1 MEIIIRAIGK
11 ERSNLYLDAKDE
23 YLKRTR
29 WGIKIKE
36 IESVKNLPTEL
47 IKEKEG
53 KLLLAEIPS
62 GSLIISLDERGKQL
76 NSELFAKWIEG
87 KLSKCGRIY
96 FLIGG
101 AFGLSQE
108 VKDKSSYTISFSEMT
123 LPHKLVRII
132 LLEQLYR
139 AYTIINNHPYHKA

>member
-11 ERSNLYLDAKDE
+11 ERSKLYLDAKDE

-29 WGIKIKE
+29 WKVKIEE
-36 IESVKNLPTEL
+36 IEPVKDLPVEL

-53 KLLLAEIPS
+53 ELLLAKIPT

-76 NSELFAKWIEG
+76 KSEPFAKWLEER
-87 KLSKCGRIY
+87 LSGYSQIY

-101 AFGLSQE
+101 AFGLSE
-108 VKDKSSYTISFSEMT
+108 EIRNKSNHLLSLSEMT
-123 LPHKLVRII
+123 LPHKLVRVI